1 MLAMVKRKGTTMK
14 RIWMSIL
21 ISAALAAG
29 AFTGC
34 ASAATASSSAASASA
49 SAPMSMSAS
58 MGSQSSTENLSP
70 VTTGQNV
77 PDTMDEFTDRDL
89 QQEAD
94 LTNAKQITVKSGED
108 VTITEE
114 GVYVISGTAE
124 GSTIV
129 VNADDAAKV
138 QLVLSGLTI
147 TNGNAPAIYVAS
159 ADKVF
164 VTTASGTTSTLTVS
178 NEFAYSADE
187 SADGAIYSKDD
198 LVLNGL
204 GTLVINSSDNGIAGN
219 DDVKVTGGTYQ
230 ITAAGH
236 GIKGNDSVA
245 IANGTFTINAET
257 DGIHAAN
264 DEDQSK
270 GYVYIADG
278 AFNLKVASDGI
289 EGDAFVKIDGGTFT
303 IEAEEGIEGSYIQI
317 NNGVIGID
325 ATDDGINASVKSS
338 VYNTVLEINGGNVTV
353 NMAQG
358 DTDALD
364 SNGSILINGGTVTI
378 NAQFPF
384 DFVTTGELN
393 GGTVTVN
400 GEQVTEITESMMGG
414 GQGGMGGR
422 GGMGGQGFS
431 SGSAPSGT
439 SGSSGAA
446 ASGMSR

>member
-1 MLAMVKRKGTTMK
+1 MLAMVERKGTTMK

-34 ASAATASSSAASASA
+34 ASAATTSSSAASASA

-58 MGSQSSTENLSP
+58 MESSQSSTENLAP
-70 VTTGQNV
+70 VTDGQNV
-77 PDTMDEFTDRDL
+77 PETMDEFTDRDL

-94 LTNAKQITVKSGED
+94 LTSAKEITVKSGED

-114 GVYVISGTAE
+114 GVYVLSGTAE
-124 GSTIV
+124 NSTIV
-129 VNADDAAKV
+129 VNADDTAKV
-138 QLVLSGLTI
+138 QLVLNGLTV
-147 TNGNAPAIYVAS
+147 TNDSAPAIYVAS
-159 ADKVF
+159 SDKVF
-164 VTTASGTTSTLTVS
+164 VTTASGTTNTLTVK
-178 NEFAYSADE
+178 NAFAYSADE
-187 SADGAIYSKDD
+187 KADAAIFSKDD
-198 LVLNGL
+198 LVLNGK
-204 GTLVINSSDNGIAGN
+204 GTLVISSSDNGIAGN
-219 DDVKVTGGTYQ
+219 DDVKVTGGTYE

-257 DGIHAAN
+257 DGIHSVN

-278 AFNLKVASDGI
+278 TFNLKTASDGI
-289 EGDAFVKIDGGTFT
+289 EGDAFVKINGGTFT

-325 ATDDGINASVKSS
+325 ATDDGINASVKSN
-338 VYNTVLEINGGNVTV
+338 VYNTALEINGGDITV

-364 SNGSILINGGTVTI
+364 SNGSLVINGGTVKI
-378 NAQFPF
+378 NAQFAF
-384 DFVTTGELN
+384 DFATKGELN

-400 GEQVTEITESMMGG
+400 GEQVTQITESMMGG
-414 GQGGMGGR
+414 QGGMGGM
-422 GGMGGQGFS
+422 GGM
-431 SGSAPSGT
+431 
-439 SGSSGAA
+439 GSSGAA
-446 ASGMSR
+446 PSGMSGDPRSGKSASA